1 MQDNS
6 RGPNYC
12 SGVENCSLRNGD
24 MYELPFADGEF
35 DTVILDDVLGTAERP
50 MTAINEARRL
60 LKPSGRL
67 LLLAQVDA
75 GALDKLQDQLVV
87 WCRTAGLRLA
97 PPRRIPSKQP
107 RWLLAV
113 ATLADSRTVA
123 A

>member
-1 MQDNS
+1 
-6 RGPNYC
+6 
-12 SGVENCSLRNGD
+12 

-35 DTVILDDVLGTAERP
+35 DTVILDDVLGMAERP

-60 LKPSGRL
+60 LKPGGRL
-67 LLLAQVDA
+67 FLLGQVAVDDI
-75 GALDKLQDQLVV
+75 DKFQDQLII

-113 ATLADSRTVA
+113 ATLADSQTA
-123 A
+123 AA